1 MEQVRLSSISMGVS
15 DDTTAEQLRR
25 LPDPMAEVV
34 NCDPLLAR
42 QSCRLMKINDDTDN
56 IVFQLHGG
64 QHTLNQFRARSN
76 ASTKTSWPTSP

>member
-1 MEQVRLSSISMGVS
+1 
-15 DDTTAEQLRR
+15 
-25 LPDPMAEVV
+25 
-34 NCDPLLAR
+34 
-42 QSCRLMKINDDTDN
+42 MKINDDTDN